1 MNQTLW
7 IGALALSISAF
18 GGCANA
24 QEPQTPQKA
33 KGPSASDQIQPM
45 PEAPTGPSEAVTPA
59 PFEKTVWRAGKSGDL
74 RLTGPLANYRGS
86 LIVRD
91 FAGKTVWEG
100 SAPAAAT
107 SVPINVSKLGL
118 YTLQAGTQKFSFG
131 VVPNT
136 KPAADQVAGR
146 TMLGLCTHFGPVEV
160 PEESFKILA
169 EVGVD
174 AVRDEMAWGAIE
186 KEKGVYNFKPNFYYY
201 NGMLKKYGIPLHYSH
216 SYGNPLYPQVLRYPA
231 AAAAQPYANAMV
243 AVLKEFGDNIISV
256 EVLNEPNKL
265 PPVKDYAPIPRATVE
280 TVRAA
285 GFKQP
290 IVAIGGAG
298 PGGGGMVP
306 GYARAVFKTGAR
318 ADGFSQHP
326 YMAPFPPDTGYAPGN
341 GPANLDAALERA
353 ENVVKDFD
361 LQGSWIT
368 ELGWAGWA
376 AGQKPTAEDY
386 ATPNGARAMV
396 TDAKQAAFTA
406 RTLLIASK
414 YPHLKAMYLYDFK
427 DDGPIELRREHRFG
441 LVKQDLQPKMG
452 FQAFAIAKD
461 FLSDKTFVKTFRQN
475 NALLSGNVYRDKAGD
490 LWLAAWTME
499 ILPGTVDK
507 IIAAKATDPK
517 APLPTRYMDN
527 EWHVRFQIP
536 GMNEVSGYDWQGAPI
551 QGAKTFTATSLPMY
565 LKVGRDADKV
575 GMYLDGVKQVI
586 DATKGFPTA
595 EVDAAIERR
604 NIEAEANAKAR
615 KEEEKAA
622 EAEVEA
628 DVAAAG

>member
-1 MNQTLW
+1 MNQKIWL
-7 IGALALSISAF
+7 GALALSISVV

-24 QEPQTPQKA
+24 QPNAKA
-33 KGPSASDQIQPM
+33 NKPGAGDHIQPM
-45 PEAPTGPSEAVTPA
+45 PEAPSGPPEAVTPA

-74 RLTGPLANYRGS
+74 RLTGPLQNYKGP
-86 LIVRD
+86 LVVRD
-91 FAGKTVWEG
+91 FAGKTVWRG
-100 SAPAAAT
+100 NAAAGN
-107 SVPINVSKLGL
+107 SHVAVDVSKLGL
-118 YTLQAGTQKFSFG
+118 YTLEAGAQKFSFG
-131 VVPNT
+131 VVPVP

-146 TMLGLCTHFGPVEV
+146 TLLGLCTHFGPVEV

-186 KEKGVYNFKPNFYYY
+186 KEKGVYDFKPNFYYY
-201 NGMLKKYGIPLHYSH
+201 NGMLKKYGIPLHYSA
-216 SYGNPLYPQVLRYPA
+216 SYGNPLYPQVLKYPA
-231 AAAAQPYANAMV
+231 AAAAQPYADAVV
-243 AVLKEFGDNIISV
+243 AVLKQFGDNIISV

-265 PPVKDYAPIPRATVE
+265 PPVKDYAPILRATVE

-290 IVAIGGAG
+290 VVAIGGAG
-298 PGGGGMVP
+298 PGGGGMIP

-326 YMAPFPPDTGYAPGN
+326 YMAPFAPDTGYAPAN
-341 GPANLDAALERA
+341 GPANLDAALTRA
-353 ENVVKDFD
+353 GNVVKDFD

-376 AGQKPTAEDY
+376 AGQKPTVEDY
-386 ATPNGARAMV
+386 ATPNGARTMV

-441 LVKQDLQPKMG
+441 LVKQDLQPKMS

-461 FLSDKTFVKTFRQN
+461 FLSDKTFVKTFRQD
-475 NALLSGNVYRDKAGD
+475 NALLTGNVYRDKAGD

-507 IIAAKATDPK
+507 IIAKKATDPK

-527 EWHVRFQIP
+527 EWHVRFHVP
-536 GMNEVSGYDWQGAPI
+536 GMDNLSGYDWQGAPVKI
-551 QGAKTFTATSLPMY
+551 AKIFTATSLPIY
-565 LKVGRDADKV
+565 LKVGRDASKV
-575 GMYLDGVKQVI
+575 GLTLDGVKQVI
-586 DATKGFPTA
+586 DATKDFPTA

-604 NIEAEANAKAR
+604 NAEAEAKAQAR
-615 KEEEKAA
+615 KEAEGDLEGDVEK
-622 EAEVEA
+622 E
-628 DVAAAG
+628 VAAAG